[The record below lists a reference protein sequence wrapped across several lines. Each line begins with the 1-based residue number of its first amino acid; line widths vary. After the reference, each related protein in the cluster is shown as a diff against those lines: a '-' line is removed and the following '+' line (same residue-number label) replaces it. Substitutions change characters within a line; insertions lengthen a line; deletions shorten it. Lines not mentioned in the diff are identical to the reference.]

1 MPFTLLFGVATSIEL
16 LQARL
21 LKSVCQQIY
30 GAQFD
35 AVQSGS
41 ILETV
46 FKIAVAA
53 ADVPVRIGGP
63 LLRSMLE
70 RQQDQVAGIQS
81 FVSSL
86 KVRYDTMPWILF
98 CSSLSRGWHLMSPF
112 FPKRAFSSSHDDWLE
127 HCRAR
132 CLSSHAGASDVDC

>member
-1 MPFTLLFGVATSIEL
+1 MEL

-35 AVQSGS
+35 AVQTNS

-46 FKIAVAA
+46 FKVAVAA
-53 ADVPVRIGGP
+53 ADVPVHVGP
-63 LLRSMLE
+63 SLLRDLLE
-70 RQQDQVAGIQS
+70 RQQDQVAGVQA

-86 KVRYDTMPWILF
+86 KVT
-98 CSSLSRGWHLMSPF
+98 SRLYF
-112 FPKRAFSSSHDDWLE
+112 TDAF
-127 HCRAR
+127 
-132 CLSSHAGASDVDC
+132 